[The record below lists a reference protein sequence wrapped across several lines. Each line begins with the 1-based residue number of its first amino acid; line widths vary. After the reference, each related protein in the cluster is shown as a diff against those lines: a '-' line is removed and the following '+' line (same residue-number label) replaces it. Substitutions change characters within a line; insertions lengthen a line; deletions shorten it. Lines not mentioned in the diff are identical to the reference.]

1 MRRLLSGFVA
11 AGALTALFFAANIF
25 LLVPALAVP
34 LGRVLEWKT
43 GMSTVTFDGRAHAEK
58 GLRCSDCH
66 PKPFMMLK
74 GYAKMK
80 MVEIIAGKY
89 CGECHNGKRAF
100 PSDKAEKCAK
110 CHKM

>member
-1 MRRLLSGFVA
+1 MRGFI
-11 AGALTALFFAANIF
+11 AGGVITALFLAANTF
-25 LLVPALAVP
+25 LSVPALAVP

-43 GMSTVTFDGRAHAEK
+43 GSSTVTFDARIHAEK
-58 GLRCSDCH
+58 GLGCGDCH
-66 PKPFMMLK
+66 PKPFMMVK

-100 PSDKAEKCAK
+100 RTDKAENCAK